1 MGVFGVIVGILA
13 AIPAPGLQAGAA
25 AIQTALALGE
35 ALTPTLTGEEPNQL
49 DETFAQMRRHVAELQ
64 QQTRDAITA
73 QRRQVLGDYGLLATV
88 GRLIASNSWQLDRQ
102 AALSSGRQG
111 FTRSVYEAFI
121 PVLWDRWEVTGCI
134 VNRSFAKQM
143 DCSVPSAGPLVKTT
157 GLDFQ
162 GVFARQ
168 KPCDFNPSGGKLTCR
183 WKSFEELGYG
193 DTVKTLLDPVTSACT
208 YNAIAG
214 TSWRYGC
221 SLGISATELMREPPP
236 PASPWTFQVLRC
248 KGKRPEARETR
259 TCPEVQP
266 GRPAPLMGNP
276 VGNQA
281 AACCSVMC
289 WPRASC

>member
-1 MGVFGVIVGILA
+1 
-13 AIPAPGLQAGAA
+13 
-25 AIQTALALGE
+25 
-35 ALTPTLTGEEPNQL
+35 
-49 DETFAQMRRHVAELQ
+49 
-64 QQTRDAITA
+64 
-73 QRRQVLGDYGLLATV
+73 VLGDYGLLATV
-88 GRLIASNSWQLDRQ
+88 GRLVASNIWQLDRQ